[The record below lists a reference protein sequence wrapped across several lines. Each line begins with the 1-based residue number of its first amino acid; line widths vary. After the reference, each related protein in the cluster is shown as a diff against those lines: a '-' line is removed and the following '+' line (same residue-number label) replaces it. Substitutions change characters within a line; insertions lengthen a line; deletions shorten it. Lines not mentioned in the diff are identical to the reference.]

1 LDEKSKKLI
10 LSIPVT
16 FFIDDKLGGVS
27 SLNLNLI
34 QHAPE
39 GFSQIVIH
47 LEDRSLNFARSS
59 IQYPVDKQVQFVFD
73 KKSNVYSVLEKM
85 RKLVE
90 NKPGALVLNY
100 GSEMA
105 MLDHH
110 QVYQTTYQLVHD
122 AYNLDLAKIYGHLV
136 DVFICHNAFIES
148 ELKKL
153 FPSRLN
159 DIFFLSHGV
168 TIPEQ
173 FRKEKKA
180 DEPLRLLFLGR
191 FAKSKGIFDLPQI
204 AALLRK
210 KNIKVKW
217 TCIGSGPEEIEFK
230 NSWHPDDEV
239 AFLSPASNKEVLE
252 ICQQHDVFVLPTK
265 FEGTPVSLLETM
277 SVGLVPVITSLPGG
291 IEEIVS
297 SEIGY
302 AVGMDNNEGFAAAI
316 SKLHYNRIELE
327 ELSCNCRKKII
338 EDFNIINTSKKY
350 YELFSQYKQYKKE
363 KKLKKLKVG
372 SRLDHP
378 MIPEKLVRIIRNV
391 VN

>member
-1 LDEKSKKLI
+1 MAI
-10 LSIPVT
+10 AIT
-16 FFIDDKLGGVS
+16 YFIDDKLGGVS

-34 QHAPE
+34 QHAPQ
-39 GFSQIVIH
+39 GFKQSVIH
-47 LEDRSLNFARSS
+47 LEDRTLNVAKSG
-59 IQYPVDKQVQFVFD
+59 IEYPVDKQIQFVFD
-73 KKSNVYSVLEKM
+73 KKSNVYSVLKKM
-85 RKLVE
+85 RKCVA
-90 NKPGALVLNY
+90 NTKGALVLNY

-105 MLDHH
+105 MLDHY
-110 QVYQTTYQLVHD
+110 QVMQTTYQLVHD
-122 AYNLDLAKIYGHLV
+122 AYNLNLAKNYGHVV

-168 TIPEQ
+168 TIPDLC
-173 FRKEKKA
+173 RKERKT
-180 DEPLRLLFLGR
+180 DEPLNLLFLGR
-191 FAKSKGIFDLPQI
+191 FTKSKGIFDLPQI

-252 ICQQHDVFVLPTK
+252 ICQQHDVFVMPTK

-291 IEEIVS
+291 IEEIVT

-302 AVGMDNNEGFAAAI
+302 AIGINDNNEFANAIAALNNNRL
-316 SKLHYNRIELE
+316 KLEQ
-327 ELSCNCRKKII
+327 LSSNCRNKII
-338 EDFNIINTSKKY
+338 ADFNVVNTSKKY
-350 YELFSQYKQYKKE
+350 YELFGQYELFKKDRQ
-363 KKLKKLKVG
+363 LKKLKVG

-378 MIPEKLVRIIRNV
+378 FIPELIVRMIRTV
-391 VN
+391 VSLSM

>member
-1 LDEKSKKLI
+1 M
-10 LSIPVT
+10 SIPVT

-39 GFSQIVIH
+39 GFSQTVIH
-47 LEDRSLNFARSS
+47 MEEQSLKIVRSG
-59 IQYPVDKQVQFVFD
+59 IQYPVDKQLQFVFD
-73 KKSNVYSVLEKM
+73 KKSNVYHVLAKM
-85 RKLVE
+85 RKLVSD
-90 NKPGALVLNY
+90 KPGAMVLNY

-105 MLDHH
+105 MLDHY
-110 QVYQTTYQLVHD
+110 QVSQTTYQLVHD

-168 TIPEQ
+168 KIPEQ
-173 FRKEKKA
+173 YRKAKKE
-180 DEPLRLLFLGR
+180 DEPLSLLFLGR
-191 FAKSKGIFDLPQI
+191 FARAKGIFDLPKI
-204 AALLRK
+204 AALLRQ

-217 TCIGSGPEEIEFK
+217 TCIGSGPEETDFK

-239 AFLSPASNKEVLE
+239 SFLSPATNEEVIE
-252 ICQQHDVFVLPTK
+252 ICQSNDVFVLPTK

-277 SVGLVPVITSLPGG
+277 SVGLVPVITSLSGG
-291 IEEIVS
+291 IEEIVKTD
-297 SEIGY
+297 IGY
-302 AVGMDNNEGFAAAI
+302 ALEMDENLAFAAAVEALHNNR
-316 SKLHYNRIELE
+316 SKLEQ
-327 ELSCNCRKKII
+327 LSFNCRNKII
-338 EDFNIINTSKKY
+338 TDFNIINTSKKY
-350 YELFSQYKQYKKE
+350 YALFSQFENFKKE
-363 KKLKKLKVG
+363 KKIKRLKIG

-378 MIPEKLVRIIRNV
+378 MIPETLVRMIRNV
-391 VN
+391 VNKSI

>member
-1 LDEKSKKLI
+1 M
-10 LSIPVT
+10 SIPIT

-39 GFSQIVIH
+39 GFNQIVIH
-47 LEDRSLNFARSS
+47 LEDQSLNVARSR
-59 IQYPVDKQVQFVFD
+59 IKYPVDKQIQFVFD
-73 KKSNVYSVLEKM
+73 KKSNVYSVLERM

-90 NKPGALVLNY
+90 DAPGALILNY

-110 QVYQTTYQLVHD
+110 PVSQTTYQLVHD
-122 AYNLDLAKIYGHLV
+122 SYNVDLAKIYGHLV

-153 FPSRLN
+153 FPSRQN

-173 FRKEKKA
+173 CRKEKNT
-180 DEPLRLLFLGR
+180 DEPLNLLFLGR
-191 FAKSKGIFDLPQI
+191 FTKSKGIFDLPQI
-204 AALLRK
+204 ASLLRE

-217 TCIGSGPEEIEFK
+217 TCIGSGPEETDFK

-239 AFLSPASNKEVLE
+239 KFLSPVTNKEVLE
-252 ICQQHDVFVLPTK
+252 ICQQQDVFVLPTK

-291 IEEIVS
+291 IEEIVTKD
-297 SEIGY
+297 IGIS
-302 AVGMDNNEGFAAAI
+302 VDMNDNHAFAAAI
-316 SKLHYNRIELE
+316 EALHNNRSKLEQ
-327 ELSCNCRKKII
+327 LSINCRNKVI
-338 EDFNIINTSKKY
+338 EDFNIVNTSKKY
-350 YELFSQYKQYKKE
+350 YKLFSQFEMYKKE

-372 SRLDHP
+372 SRLDQP
-378 MIPEKLVRIIRNV
+378 MIPEIFVRTFRSIINLSK
-391 VN
+391 